1 MVGYWIRIL
10 LRLWKNALGSL
21 HTASVIS
28 VVHDISLLLG
38 YALGLYGLGLG
49 SLGRQRLRSEKVM
62 QDVAD
67 IFFLDEENMVAV
79 VTSRNLRQ
87 AEELEKPN
95 CAVKVCQ
102 VLKTRSWGRLAL
114 D

>member
-10 LRLWKNALGSL
+10 LRPWEMALGSL

-49 SLGRQRLRSEKVM
+49 SLGRQRLGSEKVM

-67 IFFLDEENMVAV
+67 IFFLDEENM
-79 VTSRNLRQ
+79 LQ
-87 AEELEKPN
+87 
-95 CAVKVCQ
+95 
-102 VLKTRSWGRLAL
+102 
-114 D
+114 

>member
-10 LRLWKNALGSL
+10 LRLWKIALGSL

-49 SLGRQRLRSEKVM
+49 SLGRQRLGSEKVM

-67 IFFLDEENMVAV
+67 IFFLDEENM
-79 VTSRNLRQ
+79 RNLRE
-87 AEELEKPN
+87 AEELEKPK
-95 CAVKVCQ
+95 CVVKICEVM
-102 VLKTRSWGRLAL
+102 KTRSWSRLAL
-114 D
+114 N